1 MIGDCTVRAIAKSTS
16 AEGSSC
22 WFELLQIV
30 FASDKHL
37 SIYLMESK
45 QYFVSYLSLRCH
57 LVRKTGS
64 GEHTEFHII
73 IGKAISLSP
82 RL

>member
-16 AEGSSC
+16 AEGSSY

-37 SIYLMESK
+37 SILLSK
-45 QYFVSYLSLRCH
+45 SH
-57 LVRKTGS
+57 GIKTIFCLLFFIMMS
-64 GEHTEFHII
+64 FDQ
-73 IGKAISLSP
+73 KNMVW
-82 RL
+82 